1 MIRELII
8 KNRSYRRFVESEKIS
23 TEQVLQWID
32 LGRLSASGRNAQ
44 PIKYIVSCEVE
55 KNAKVFSS
63 LAWAAFLTD
72 WDGPEEGERPAAYI
86 IQLLDTGI
94 ANQFFCDDG
103 IAAQSILLGAV
114 EDGYGGCIFR
124 SINKKLLTQ
133 LLEIPVQYEIINVI
147 ALGKPAEK
155 VAIEPIQNGDFK
167 YWRDENGVHHVPKRS
182 LDEIVL
188 KL

>member
-8 KNRSYRRFVESEKIS
+8 KNRSYRRFIESEKIS
-23 TEQVLQWID
+23 SEQLLTWID

-55 KNAKVFSS
+55 KNAKIYSC

-72 WDGPEEGERPAAYI
+72 WDGPEEGERPSAYI
-86 IQLLDTGI
+86 IQLLDTVI

-124 SINKKLLTQ
+124 SINKKRLTQ

-147 ALGKPAEK
+147 ALGKPAET
-155 VAIEPIQNGDFK
+155 VVIEEMNGNDFK

-182 LDEIVL
+182 LDELIL